1 MTKNSDQVVAV
12 SQQRVEADRQLIREA
27 RGAGPVAMLGAFV
40 KLSGPGWLQSAITL
54 GGGSLA
60 GALYLGVVGGYSLLW
75 VQLVAIVFGVIMLC
89 AISYASLSTGERPFQ
104 AINEH
109 ISPVLAWG
117 WAIATL
123 AANMVWSLP
132 QFSLATAVVQQ
143 NLLPGVVGAESAM
156 GDAWGKAT
164 VCGIIL
170 LLTMSIVWVYDSGGR
185 GIRIFDGLLKI
196 LVALIVLSFFGV
208 VVRLATSSEGL
219 PWGEIAAG
227 FVPDFTQW
235 SRPADTFEPFIAAA
249 GEAHR
254 SFWNE
259 QIVSLQRNVMIA
271 AIATAVGINM
281 TFLLP
286 YSMLNRGWGR
296 DFRGMA
302 IFDLST
308 AMAIPFVLVTSCVV
322 IAAASQFHVKADD
335 NLMAMGPDVPAAQ
348 LASYEGTLKKRLAVD
363 LEAEAFASLS
373 DQPDQLHAAIGALP
387 DADKRLA
394 AMIVKRDAFALA
406 QSLKPLTG
414 ETFANVIF
422 GVGVL
427 GMAVSSIIILMLIS
441 GFVICE
447 MLGLPQGGMAH
458 RLGCMAATVGAL
470 GPFVWKGKTLF
481 WLAVPTSVFGMALLP
496 IAYITFLLMMNSRSL
511 LGDDRPRGIRRVVWN
526 TCMIVA
532 TAFATAAASWSVWS
546 KVQWYGVAG
555 VAVFVGLALIV
566 KARQGATAK

>member
-1 MTKNSDQVVAV
+1 MTTDSDQAIAV
-12 SQQRVEADRQLIREA
+12 SRQRVEDDRQLIREA
-27 RGAGPVAMLGAFV
+27 RGAGPFAMLGAFV

-60 GALYLGVVGGYSLLW
+60 GSLYLGVVGGYSLLW
-75 VQLVAIVFGVIMLC
+75 VQLVAIVFGVVMLC
-89 AISYASLSTGERPFQ
+89 AISYASLSTGERPFK

-109 ISPVLAWG
+109 INPVLAWG

-143 NLLPGVVGAESAM
+143 NLLPGVVGAESPM
-156 GDAWGKAT
+156 GDMWGMT
-164 VCGIIL
+164 VVCGIIL
-170 LLTMSIVWVYDSGGR
+170 IVTVSIVWVYDSGGR

-196 LVALIVLSFFGV
+196 LVGLIVLSFFGV
-208 VVRLATSSEGL
+208 VIRLSTSTEGL

-227 FVPDFTQW
+227 FVPDLTQW
-235 SRPADTFEPFIAAA
+235 SRPADTFEPYIAAA

-254 SFWNE
+254 LFWNHE
-259 QIVSLQRNVMIA
+259 IVSLQRNVMIA

-322 IAAASQFHVKADD
+322 IASASQFHAKADD
-335 NLMAMGPDVPAAQ
+335 ALLANSPAVPPAQ
-348 LASYEGTLKKRLAVD
+348 VGSYEGTLKKRLK
-363 LEAEAFASLS
+363 AEMGDDVFASLS
-373 DQPDQLHAAIGALP
+373 TNPDQLHAAIEALP
-387 DADKRLA
+387 DEDKRLA

-406 QSLKPLTG
+406 QSLEPLTG
-414 ETFANVIF
+414 KTFANVIF

-447 MLGLPQGGMAH
+447 MLGLPQGGMPH

-470 GPFVWKGKTLF
+470 GPFLWQGNTKF

-511 LGDDRPRGIRRVVWN
+511 LGDQRPHGPRRVVWN
-526 TCMIVA
+526 ICMIVA

-546 KVQWYGVAG
+546 KAHWYGVAG
-555 VAVFVGLALIV
+555 VAVFVALALV
-566 KARQGATAK
+566 AKARQTAAA